1 MAGGTPRPTVR
12 GWALLV
18 SGAVLCGGG
27 LGLGYLAPGV
37 LGALAFPAVALA
49 MGLAGR
55 LPAARVGRRLT
66 ASRVRAGESVTV
78 VLEVAADGGARSA
91 AVAEHVTGTGEP
103 VVLPLGP
110 ARPVI
115 RYELTPQ
122 RRGVVEAGPLHL
134 VRTDPLGLA
143 RAVRAA
149 DDVPVRVLV
158 HPRHHH
164 LVPVPA
170 AGGGG
175 RDTSSASVR
184 ASEGAFAGLR
194 EHAPGDDVRQIHW
207 RTSARRGRL
216 MVREH
221 ADSAGTGMTVLVDDR
236 YGPDELDVLVEAAA
250 SIVRSGPDVPVELRT
265 AGGARSA
272 AAAGVTAHLDVLAE
286 AAARPGADFPAAC
299 AGLRSAPTGRAI
311 VLLSTTA
318 ADEDVAAAMR
328 PLAARHTVSLVGLIG
343 PGDDGGGGLAP
354 PAGVRLLRAADAA
367 GFAERWSESRWWA
380 R

>member
-110 ARPVI
+110 VRPVI

-164 LVPVPA
+164 LLPVPA

-250 SIVRSGPDVPVELRT
+250 SIVRSGPDVPVEVRT

-272 AAAGVTAHLDVLAE
+272 AAVGVTAHLDMLAE

-367 GFAERWSESRWWA
+367 GFAQRWNESRWWA

>member
-1 MAGGTPRPTVR
+1 MAGGTLRPTAR
-12 GWALLV
+12 GWALLG

-27 LGLGYLAPGV
+27 FGFGYLAPGA

-49 MGLAGR
+49 MLLAGR
-55 LPAARVGRRLT
+55 LPAARVARRTT
-66 ASRVRAGESVTV
+66 ASRVQAGESVTV
-78 VLEVAADGGARSA
+78 VLDVASGSGAARATA
-91 AVAEHVTGTGEP
+91 AERVTGVGEP

-110 ARPVI
+110 ALPRI
-115 RYELTPQ
+115 RYELTPR
-122 RRGVVEAGPLHL
+122 RRGVVEAGPLNL

-149 DDVPVRVLV
+149 DDVPVRLLV

-194 EHAPGDDVRQIHW
+194 EHAPGDDMRQIHW

-221 ADSAGTGMTVLVDDR
+221 AESAGTGMTVLVDDR
-236 YGPDELDVLVEAAA
+236 YGPDELDALVEVAA
-250 SIVRSGPDVPVELRT
+250 SIVRCGPDVPVELRL
-265 AGGARSA
+265 AGGVRSA
-272 AAAGVTAHLDVLAE
+272 ASAGVTAHLDVLAE
-286 AAARPGADFPAAC
+286 AVARPGADFAAAC
-299 AGLRSAPTGRAI
+299 AGLRSAPSRRAI
-311 VLLSTTA
+311 VLLPARA
-318 ADEDVAAAMR
+318 AQEDAAAALR
-328 PLAARHTVSLVGLIG
+328 ALAARHTVSLVGVVG
-343 PGDDGGGGLAP
+343 PGDAGGGLAP
-354 PAGVRLLRAADAA
+354 PPGVRLLRAADPA
-367 GFAERWSESRWWA
+367 GFAERWNESRWWA